1 MNDINKLINE
11 CLNCKNPTCI
21 NGCPIYNNIPRFI
34 ELAKLGLFDEALKE
48 INKTSTLPSIC
59 SLVCP
64 SENQCKGHCV
74 KNKINNPVKI
84 NEIEQYITLKANQ
97 PIPTINK
104 NNYKVAIVGSGPA
117 GLACAE
123 KLTLKGYN
131 VDVYDKY
138 DIPGGILTYGIPD
151 FVLNKGI
158 VNKKIDYLKQLGI
171 NFKMNLELTKDIFLR
186 DLSNNYDAVFL
197 AFGASISKTMDI
209 EGNKLNNI
217 IDANYFLERMYK
229 KQYSLFNNIKNVVVV
244 GGGNTAIDAARVA
257 KRNLNCNV
265 NIVYRRSVKEMPA
278 RYDEYQNALKDG
290 INFMFLTNPI
300 RFIGN
305 HNVSEIECIKME
317 LIQSA
322 NERAK
327 PVEIKDSNFKIQ
339 TDLVILALSSIID
352 SNLTTNL
359 NTNKYGCIEVNEK
372 LQTSIDSVF
381 AGGDCVS
388 GPSLVVTAMKD
399 GIKAANEIDFYIQNK
414 K

>member
-1 MNDINKLINE
+1 M
-11 CLNCKNPTCI
+11 
-21 NGCPIYNNIPRFI
+21 
-34 ELAKLGLFDEALKE
+34 
-48 INKTSTLPSIC
+48 
-59 SLVCP
+59 
-64 SENQCKGHCV
+64 
-74 KNKINNPVKI
+74 
-84 NEIEQYITLKANQ
+84 
-97 PIPTINK
+97 
-104 NNYKVAIVGSGPA
+104 
-117 GLACAE
+117 
-123 KLTLKGYN
+123 
-131 VDVYDKY
+131 
-138 DIPGGILTYGIPD
+138 
-151 FVLNKGI
+151 LNKDI

-171 NFKMNLELTKDIFLR
+171 NFKMNLELTKDIFLN
-186 DLSNNYDAVFL
+186 DLSKRYDAVFL

-209 EGNKLNNI
+209 EGNTLNNI
-217 IDANYFLERMYK
+217 IDANYFLERVYK

-317 LIQSA
+317 LVQVD
-322 NERAK
+322 NGRAR
-327 PVEIKDSNFKIQ
+327 PIEIKDSNFNISA
-339 TDLVILALSSIID
+339 DLVILAISSGVD
-352 SNLTTNL
+352 NNLTTNL
-359 NTNKYGCIEVNEK
+359 NTNKYSCIEVNEK
-372 LQTSIDSVF
+372 LQTSIDNVF

-388 GPSLVVTAMKD
+388 GPSFVVTAMKD